1 MQSESNEN
9 SRRKAARL
17 VKRRIAAFG
26 AAIMAAICVLV
37 AEAVLKERDAALE
50 QAHAEVA
57 NLSAGFE
64 EQVRGTLNGVAG
76 AMEFLKARIEAEGPA
91 FDLDAWKKKVPELLS
106 PVVQILI
113 VDATGRVRASTLK
126 HDSTPVYVQ
135 DRDYYIAH
143 RGNPNL
149 GFFIGQP
156 MYGEISK
163 RLTIPATQRLNTPD
177 GQFAGVLMFALDP
190 ERL

>member
-37 AEAVLKERDAALE
+37 AEAVLREREAALE
-50 QAHAEVA
+50 QAHAEAA

-91 FDLDAWKKKVPELLS
+91 FDLHVWSEKVPELLS
-106 PVVQILI
+106 PAVHIMIL
-113 VDATGRVRASTLK
+113 DASGRVRASTLK
-126 HDSTPVYVQ
+126 HDTDPV
-135 DRDYYIAH
+135 
-143 RGNPNL
+143 
-149 GFFIGQP
+149 
-156 MYGEISK
+156 
-163 RLTIPATQRLNTPD
+163 
-177 GQFAGVLMFALDP
+177 
-190 ERL
+190 